1 MKKNIV
7 YVFTGTGNSLKV
19 AKDIAAALGDCD
31 IISMG
36 SDTQYDLPEGYE
48 SIGFVLPTYYRGEP
62 RKVREFI
69 SRLNLQHNRNA
80 YYYTVVTAGK
90 FAGNTPCH
98 IKKLLKKKGIT
109 LNYGNT
115 LDMFSNY
122 VISYDMRD
130 TIVEET
136 KQSEIDFEP
145 ILQDIKNRRTNK
157 VAGIELLQEIA
168 YRLLIKLV
176 PEMDKYYSVS
186 DDCIK
191 CGICKKVCPVGNV
204 DLDTTGRPYFKHH
217 CEQCVAC
224 IQFCP
229 KKAINYKNKTQ
240 SRGRYT
246 HPAIKYTD
254 LATLNCKANST
265 IGGSMPVS
273 FSASRKNSG
282 FSVLLTLLAKAIWK
296 IYRM

>member
-19 AKDIAAALGDCD
+19 AKDIAAALGDSD

-36 SDTQYDLPEGYE
+36 SHTQYNLPGGYE

-98 IKKLLKKKGIT
+98 IKKLLEKKGVT
-109 LNYGNT
+109 LNYGKA

-240 SRGRYT
+240 GRGRYT

-265 IGGSMPVS
+265 IGGSIPAS
-273 FSASRKNSG
+273 FSPRRKNSG
-282 FSVLLTLLAKAIWK
+282 FSVLSTLLAKAIWK